1 MLDELLT
8 WTDEEVEAL
17 RAEMAEWPELFGDQS
32 PNPASASTT
41 YLPVQLP
48 ALPLSWIASQRP

>member
-8 WTDEEVEAL
+8 WTAEEVEAL

-32 PNPASASTT
+32 PKPYSASTT
-41 YLPVQLP
+41 YRPVIVPELG
-48 ALPLSWIASQRP
+48 